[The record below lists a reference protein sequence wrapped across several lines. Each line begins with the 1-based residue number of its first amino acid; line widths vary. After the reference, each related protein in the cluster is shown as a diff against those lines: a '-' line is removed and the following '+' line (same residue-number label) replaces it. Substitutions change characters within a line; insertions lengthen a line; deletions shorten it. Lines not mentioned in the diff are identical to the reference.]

1 MLAALEQGVKGG
13 KWYSLIDKLYPED
26 TLGRAFAQV
35 AANRGAAGVDHVS
48 AAHCARDLDAN
59 LKRLSEE
66 LRAGSYRPQAI
77 RRHYIPKPGS
87 AEMRPLGIPTV
98 RGRVVQTALRMV
110 LEPIFERDFAS
121 QSYGFRPG
129 RGCKNALRRVNELLK
144 SGHIHVVDAD
154 LQSYFDTIPKDR
166 LLALIGQKV
175 SDGRIL
181 ALIEAFLE
189 QGVLDGLD
197 EWTPERGTPQGAVCS
212 NIYLDP
218 LDHLM
223 AARGFAMVRYA
234 DDFVVLCRNPEEAAA
249 ALAVVQEW
257 TAAAGLVLHPTK
269 TRLVNAQDVGFD
281 FLGYH
286 FAAGRRRPRQK
297 SLKKLKD
304 TVRAKTTRTSGHSLP
319 MIIADLNRTLRGWFE
334 YFKHSPHT
342 TFPPLDGWIR
352 RRLRNILRKRSH
364 RKGISRGYDNIRWSN
379 AFFARQGLFSLR
391 DAYAHARQSS
401 CR

>member
-1 MLAALEQGVKGG
+1 
-13 KWYSLIDKLYPED
+13 
-26 TLGRAFAQV
+26 
-35 AANRGAAGVDHVS
+35 
-48 AAHCARDLDAN
+48 
-59 LKRLSEE
+59 
-66 LRAGSYRPQAI
+66 
-77 RRHYIPKPGS
+77 
-87 AEMRPLGIPTV
+87 MRPLGIPTV
-98 RGRVVQTALRMV
+98 RDRVVQTALRMV

-129 RGCKNALRRVNELLK
+129 RGCKDALRRVNELLK

-197 EWTPERGTPQGAVCS
+197 EWTPERGTPQGAVCSPLLS

-297 SLKKLKD
+297 SLKGYG
-304 TVRAKTTRTSGHSLP
+304 SGEDH
-319 MIIADLNRTLRGWFE
+319 ADLGTQLA
-334 YFKHSPHT
+334 HDH
-342 TFPPLDGWIR
+342 R
-352 RRLRNILRKRSH
+352 RSQPDAARLV
-364 RKGISRGYDNIRWSN
+364 
-379 AFFARQGLFSLR
+379 
-391 DAYAHARQSS
+391 
-401 CR
+401 